1 MQNQNPVLTIS
12 LLISNRPDTIPRCLD
27 SLRPIMEAIPSELI
41 LIDTSKSEEIRQLLL
56 GYTDKVYPF
65 EWCNDFAKARN
76 EGLKRAQGEW
86 FLFLDD
92 DEWFVEVKELIEFFQ
107 SGEYKNYDYANHEIR
122 NFHDAELTRYD
133 DAWVTRLFQIY
144 EDTQFVGKVHEIFF
158 PFRGQVKYIKALSY
172 HSGYVFKDE
181 EAIRKH
187 FERNSQILLEVIK
200 EDPINLRWQAQM
212 VQEYRTVRAWEEMLQ
227 FCSKNLMNAKVLKT
241 SMERN
246 HFGTLYAGWIESL
259 YQLKK
264 YEESISIAKKAIED
278 DRSIEFL
285 KALAYFHMAESYI
298 ALKMYK
304 PAKKNLER
312 YIEEYKVLSKK
323 EEIMR
328 EQANSLVVRHV
339 FEEAYVQT
347 AYGMLVYCELKLDN
361 MQALSQYF
369 DVLKWGK
376 EDSFIYLN
384 LVKELIA
391 KIATTE
397 YMPVYGE
404 YISNS
409 FSKENLCK
417 LLCGE
422 AQEWEKKD
430 EKAFLKI
437 AYAFSQTK
445 EEFWFVWYC
454 RIILADAQGEKKEVE
469 NALAGF
475 LKSVNNIFYLPEKV
489 YELVEKYEIKIAVL
503 WDDISKEKWKV
514 QMAYIIEHYDLD
526 FVNKIREYL
535 CEAYVSDDWQI
546 QYVDTLLVEKMI
558 KKGPQDSITEY
569 YNLLCR
575 YAEMCEE
582 ENQAAKSIK
591 EFLDLEKVDKIQALN
606 KLKEVTDIRLDF
618 VEGIGKFLQN
628 YPKLEEER
636 ARIQKEEMQN
646 LRNQVMQQVIELN
659 RQGQIQAAL
668 QIVQQ
673 LKQMFPEDLEV
684 MAISLELRLK
694 TLE

>member
-1 MQNQNPVLTIS
+1 MQNQKPVLTIS

-27 SLRPIMEAIPSELI
+27 SLRPIMEGISSELI

-56 GYTDKVYPF
+56 RYTDKVYPF

-92 DEWFVEVKELIEFFQ
+92 DEWFVEVKELIEFFL

-122 NFHDAELTRYD
+122 NFHDADLTRYD

-144 EDTQFVGKVHEIFF
+144 EDTQFVGKVHEIFS

-187 FERNSQILLEVIK
+187 FERNSKILLEVIK
-200 EDPINLRWQAQM
+200 EDPVNLRWQAQM
-212 VQEYRTVRAWEEMLQ
+212 VQEYRTVREWEEMLQ

-259 YQLKK
+259 YQLGR

-278 DRSIEFL
+278 DRSIELL
-285 KALAYFHMAESYI
+285 KALAYFQMAESYI
-298 ALKMYK
+298 ALEMYK
-304 PAKKNLER
+304 PAKKNLEH
-312 YIEEYKVLSKK
+312 YLEEYKVLSKK

-328 EQANSLVVRHV
+328 EQANSLVVRHA
-339 FEEAYVQT
+339 FEEAYVQI
-347 AYGMLVYCELKLDN
+347 AYAMLVYCELKLDN
-361 MQALSQYF
+361 VHALSLYY
-369 DVLKWGK
+369 DKLKWK
-376 EDSFIYLN
+376 KKDSFIYLN

-391 KIATTE
+391 KIASTE
-397 YMPVYGE
+397 YIPVYGQ
-404 YISNS
+404 YIANS

-437 AYAFSQTK
+437 AYVFSQTK

-475 LKSVNNIFYLPEKV
+475 LQSVNNIFYLPEKV
-489 YELVEKYEIKIAVL
+489 YELVNKHEIKIAVL
-503 WDDISKEKWKV
+503 WDNVTKEKWEA
-514 QMAYIIEHYDLD
+514 QMAYIIEHYDID

-535 CEAYVSDDWQI
+535 CEVYVSEDWQV
-546 QYVDTLLVEKMI
+546 QYVDTLLVEKQI
-558 KKGPQDSITEY
+558 KNGPQETIIKY

-591 EFLDLEKVDKIQALN
+591 AFIELEKTDKIQALN
-606 KLKEVTDIRLDF
+606 KLKEVVVVRADF
-618 VEGIGKFLQN
+618 AEGIGAFLQG
-628 YPKLEEER
+628 YSDLETQRTSSEN
-636 ARIQKEEMQN
+636 QEMLQ
-646 LRNQVMQQVIELN
+646 LRNQVLQQVQVLLDNDLKQE
-659 RQGQIQAAL
+659 AL

-673 LKQMFPEDLEV
+673 LKAMFPGDLEIEKLET
-684 MAISLELRLK
+684 AIE
-694 TLE
+694 TM